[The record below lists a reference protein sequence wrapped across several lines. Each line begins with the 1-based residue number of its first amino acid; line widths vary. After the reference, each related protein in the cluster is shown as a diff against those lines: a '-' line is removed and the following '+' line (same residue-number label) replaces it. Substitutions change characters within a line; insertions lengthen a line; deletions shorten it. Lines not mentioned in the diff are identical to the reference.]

1 MPLPLGVSAC
11 NMCVE
16 IMTGTTWIDGNDN
29 MSVVEPPTQTRA
41 TGEAYVFGEDTAVTA
56 VGKRAPVEVTVRG
69 VWVAGTA
76 DPFYTV
82 YSAFTTACGG
92 MVAVRWGPD
101 GCTTDKD
108 VFYTSTSTTA
118 PGSEVISL
126 TFPAGDAASA
136 DVIMY
141 EFIVRTPEVVRA
153 AWA

>member
-1 MPLPLGVSAC
+1 MALPEGVSAC

-16 IMTGTTWIDGNDN
+16 IMTGTTWVDTEDN
-29 MSVVEPPTQTRA
+29 MSVVEPPTQTRER
-41 TGEAYVFGEDTAVTA
+41 GEAYVFGEDVAVIG

-76 DPFYTV
+76 DPFYSV
-82 YSAFTTACGG
+82 YTEFTTACGDL
-92 MVAVRWGPD
+92 VAVRWGPD

-108 VFYTSTSTTA
+108 VFYTSTTK
-118 PGSEVISL
+118 SEVISL
-126 TFPAGDAASA
+126 TFPGGDASSG

-141 EFIVRTPEVVRA
+141 EFIVLTPEVTRA